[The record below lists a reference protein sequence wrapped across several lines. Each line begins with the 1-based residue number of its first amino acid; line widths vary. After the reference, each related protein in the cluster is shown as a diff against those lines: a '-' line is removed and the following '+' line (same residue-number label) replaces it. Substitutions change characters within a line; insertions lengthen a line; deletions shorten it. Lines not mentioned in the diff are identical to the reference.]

1 MGTLRKKQ
9 RGDHAGRRHD
19 RFGKPQVAMND
30 TMPIAM
36 AAQKAHAKPDCAW
49 TTKLVVGAPFFGA
62 DIAVPIGRAKEGLA
76 YPPTR
81 AC

>member
-1 MGTLRKKQ
+1 
-9 RGDHAGRRHD
+9 
-19 RFGKPQVAMND
+19 MND